1 MVKMKKIIQIPLVLF
16 LLLLLSNRSQAETSV
31 KPDFQWQVGEELVY
45 SVKWAFVGLGSLRLQ
60 VLGSDTIHGR
70 LVYHCRIYIDSNPSL
85 PFVNIHDVYD
95 SFIDA
100 EGIYSHIFLSYEKKK
115 DHILYT
121 RYDFDYENHRIH
133 IRIEKQ
139 RHEDGEVLLD
149 STAYIPDKVLDS
161 LSMLFFARAMVKNR
175 ANLDVSVFAY
185 NSFEKTRI
193 NFTGEER
200 WLKIRNTRAKS
211 YYLDGRLKFIGIAG
225 VKEDF
230 KGWFSPDG
238 QSVPLKAKM
247 KAFVGSVTIEL
258 KKWSNWAGET
268 IFFRKD

>member
-1 MVKMKKIIQIPLVLF
+1 MKKTCLILLF
-16 LLLLLSNRSQAETSV
+16 FILILNLTSQSPADENV
-31 KPDFQWQVGEELVY
+31 EPEIQWQVGEELVY
-45 SVKWAFVGLGSLRLQ
+45 SVKWSFVHLGTLRLQ
-60 VLGSDTIHGR
+60 VLNSDSIHGR
-70 LVYHCRIYIDSNPSL
+70 PVYHCRIYIDSNPSL
-85 PFVNIHDVYD
+85 PFVNIHDIYD

-100 EGIYSHIFLSYEKKK
+100 EGVYSHIFLSYEKKK
-115 DHILYT
+115 DHVLYT
-121 RYDFDYENHRIH
+121 RYDFDYPNHRIH

-139 RHEDGEVLLD
+139 RGIDSEVVLD

-161 LSMLFFARAMVKNR
+161 LSMLFFARAMVKNQ
-175 ANLDVSVFAY
+175 ADLDVSVFAY
-185 NSFEKTRI
+185 NNFEKTRI

-200 WLKIRNTRAKS
+200 SLKIHDIRTKS

-247 KAFVGSVTIEL
+247 KAFIGSVTIEL
-258 KKWSNWAGET
+258 KEWSDWAGET
-268 IFFRKD
+268 ILFRKD